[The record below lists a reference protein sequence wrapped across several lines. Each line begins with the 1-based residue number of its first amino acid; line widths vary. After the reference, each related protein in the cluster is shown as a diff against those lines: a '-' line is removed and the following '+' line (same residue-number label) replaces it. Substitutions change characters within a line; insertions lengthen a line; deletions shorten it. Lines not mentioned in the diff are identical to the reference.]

1 MVDLTRIRKDMKDLL
16 DIDKDLH
23 SVEVIANSIDE
34 ALADA
39 SVQLDAKQSNLQYE
53 IIEKG
58 NDGFFFFF

>member
-58 NDGFFFFF
+58 NDGFFFIF